1 MKIIPDKFF
10 MLEYP
15 DQVAMDNLKLKM
27 AQGTTR
33 VIPYSHEYSQED
45 IAKLA
50 ITEYRV
56 NIDGVKS

>member
-1 MKIIPDKFF
+1 